1 MVADSRHREKNSKSR
16 KNFHNQG
23 KKNGIHNIISES
35 KKKNYEIEKKS
46 TESRKKKL
54 KSRKIFWN

>member
-16 KNFHNQG
+16 KNFHNQE

-35 KKKNYEIEKKS
+35 KKKHYEIEKKNM
-46 TESRKKKL
+46 ESRKK
-54 KSRKIFWN
+54 N